1 MAERSIVAVSKT
13 VEGNTSGG
21 SNPPLSAGEPA
32 PRSGAGFLLN
42 VLFICNLLNS

>member
-21 SNPPLSAGEPA
+21 SNPPLSAGKPA
-32 PRSGAGFLLN
+32 PHSGAGFLCRVCYLYS
-42 VLFICNLLNS
+42 VC